1 MRDRE
6 LKLNS
11 VSRYA
16 KESPLFILEE
26 HGHCEVPAGC
36 GGVVLRWRD
45 PLAGI
50 PLRIRLYT
58 AGECRML
65 LDGAEPPSA
74 RPVVPYG
81 EHVLAFTVAEV
92 DPGYIALMFAAVHRP
107 AGDSHVD
114 STPEQTG
121 ETSILSTV
129 DGTWRWT
136 STEPADDRWSGLDFD
151 DTDWAP
157 MEPRAG
163 HRPPEGTGWD
173 QAGYQVGQ
181 LAELGAVGLGVPDG
195 TGPIWVRKT
204 FHLAPDD
211 ATDGSVDG
219 LPDGSLD
226 SATGGS
232 TDGGAAR

>member
-6 LKLNS
+6 LRLNS

-50 PLRIRLYT
+50 PLRIRLHA

-81 EHVLAFTVAEV
+81 EHVLACTVAEV
-92 DPGYIALMFAAVHRP
+92 DPAYIALMFAAVYGP
-107 AGDSHVD
+107 GDSHVD
-114 STPEQTG
+114 STPEPAG

-129 DGTWRWT
+129 DGTWRWS
-136 STEPADDRWSGLDFD
+136 STEPADDAWTRTGFD
-151 DTDWAP
+151 DTGWAP
-157 MEPRAG
+157 MELRAE

-173 QAGYQVGQ
+173 QAGYQVRQ
-181 LAELGAVGLGVPDG
+181 LGELGAVGLGVPDG

-204 FHLAPDD
+204 FRLAPDGAID
-211 ATDGSVDG
+211 GSAASATDGSAASAI
-219 LPDGSLD
+219 DGS
-226 SATGGS
+226 A
-232 TDGGAAR
+232 DGGAAR